1 VSDALAAK
9 ARSGTHAMLVTR
21 MLAMA
26 VSFISI
32 TVYAR
37 LVGPADYGI
46 WAIASLAFGVVTLL
60 RELGLTAAIVQSAEL
75 RPDEKDAYFWTSV
88 AVSLAG
94 AGLLALAAP
103 VLAQLYGA
111 PALRPVL
118 WVCCL
123 ALALNGAALV
133 PAALLRR
140 RLEYRRLAL
149 MEGGALVCGL
159 AVGVTGA
166 LLWRDVWALVAGH
179 VATAAWTA
187 ASAWVLCGWAPRA
200 PTRTPARLNHAFNL
214 QLAAYNCLNFLSNN
228 ACVALGHR
236 LGSTA
241 DLGYLNRAQQLYA
254 VGYLSFLS
262 PISEVGYSLLC
273 RLRDG
278 AGYRHAYIA
287 LARRVGV
294 LAIPYAV
301 VLGLL
306 AEDLVVALLGP
317 AWRPAA
323 PVLAVLAPAVL
334 GGTYIGLFALLLMS
348 QGRGRELRRFAVADL
363 ALRATGALLGS
374 RFGIVGMAAGFSAA
388 ELLLSTPLM
397 AWICAR
403 HGPVQLRDQLEAMWP
418 GVLLAAVVTAAT
430 ASGLGVARALGLAA
444 GWPRLFL
451 VGTAAVLAWG
461 ALGFLVVPA
470 RDAILGRGLARA

>member
-1 VSDALAAK
+1 MSAALAEK
-9 ARSGTHAMLVTR
+9 ARAGTHAMLATR

-37 LVGPADYGI
+37 LVGPGDYGV
-46 WAIASLAFGVVTLL
+46 WAIASLAFGIVTLL
-60 RELGLTAAIVQSAEL
+60 RELGLTAAIVQSPELDAEQ
-75 RPDEKDAYFWTSV
+75 KDTYFWTSV

-103 VLAQLYGA
+103 LLALLYAA
-111 PALRPVL
+111 PILRPVL

-123 ALALNGAALV
+123 ALLLNGVALV

-149 MEGGALVCGL
+149 LECGGLLCGL

-166 LLWRDVWALVAGH
+166 LAWRDVWALVAGH

-187 ASAWVLCGWAPRA
+187 ASAWLLCGWTPGALRA
-200 PTRTPARLNHAFNL
+200 PARLDHAFNL
-214 QLAAYNCLNFLSNN
+214 QLAAYNCLNFISNN

-262 PISEVGYSLLC
+262 PITEVGYSLLC
-273 RLRDG
+273 RLRNE
-278 AGYRHAYIA
+278 AAYRDAYIA
-287 LARRVGV
+287 LARRVAV
-294 LAIPYAV
+294 IAMPYAV
-301 VLGLL
+301 LLGLL

-317 AWRPAA
+317 AWRPATL
-323 PVLAVLAPAVL
+323 VLAVLAPAVL
-334 GGTYIGLFALLLMS
+334 GGAYIGLFAQLMMS
-348 QGRGRELRRFAVADL
+348 QARGRELRRFAVADL
-363 ALRATGALLGS
+363 ALRASGALLGS
-374 RFGIVGMAAGFSAA
+374 PFGIVGMAAGFSAA
-388 ELLLSTPLM
+388 QLLLSTPLM
-397 AWICAR
+397 AWMCAR
-403 HGPVQLRDQLEAMWP
+403 RGPVGIRHQLEAMWP
-418 GVLLAAVVTAAT
+418 GVLLAAVVAGATELGLRGAA
-430 ASGLGVARALGLAA
+430 ALGLAA

-451 VGTAAVLAWG
+451 VGAAAVLAWVV
-461 ALGFLVVPA
+461 LGFLLVPA